1 MHLLIGCVIPQAE
14 WREQW
19 WSSLRLI
26 CQSQRC
32 FISRS
37 TLTAREPFSITE
49 HWRPT
54 DPQSRPPSILH
65 SHSMSTHLKRLKE
78 TIKCHNVSTGCTHLI
93 EAQLS
98 FLSNYFLS
106 NSESIVF
113 YLDLHVGT
121 SPLNSSFC
129 AVTRASNSSS
139 TRTFFLANVCS
150 MLTQTHNLSIFGL

>member
-78 TIKCHNVSTGCTHLI
+78 TIKCHNVSTGCPHLI
-93 EAQLS
+93 KCAAQ
-98 FLSNYFLS
+98 FLKQLLFKQQWLHRVLLRSTCRDISPEFQFLCSHPSIKQLIYMYFFLGQC
-106 NSESIVF
+106 
-113 YLDLHVGT
+113 LLHVDT
-121 SPLNSSFC
+121 NS
-129 AVTRASNSSS
+129 
-139 TRTFFLANVCS
+139 
-150 MLTQTHNLSIFGL
+150 